1 MCVNVEVSIK
11 DLSSIVLHFNFF
23 RQGLSLN
30 LELVGLAEV
39 DQ

>member
-11 DLSSIVLHFNFF
+11 DLSSIVLHFNFL
-23 RQGLSLN
+23 RHVLSLN
-30 LELVGLAEV
+30 LEFVGLTEV